1 MATGEGQGQEVGN
14 VAVKTR
20 EGEVQERVNLA
31 VNHDQKARVDLK
43 HTVDPEVGH
52 QMRIWMAQR
61 KGQHQ
66 GHTVGAGQRVDQIDD
81 ETLDYCFVT
90 LRRLTPKYVWLSK
103 EITIVVPFNLLM

>member
-1 MATGEGQGQEVGN
+1 MAIGEGQGQEVGN
-14 VAVKTR
+14 VAVTAR

-52 QMRIWMAQR
+52 QMRMWMAQR
-61 KGQHQ
+61 KDQHQ

-90 LRRLTPKYVWLSK
+90 LRSLTPKNVLLSK